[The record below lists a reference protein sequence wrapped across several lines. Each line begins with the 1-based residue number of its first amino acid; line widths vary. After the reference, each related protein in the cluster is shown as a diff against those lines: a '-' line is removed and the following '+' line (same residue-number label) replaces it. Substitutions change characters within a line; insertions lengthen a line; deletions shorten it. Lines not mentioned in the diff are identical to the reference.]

1 MTFIYNKV
9 EIMHKY
15 QNPKPLAVTHQPAA
29 VVRRVEKWGDAV
41 EKATELGLGL
51 FAGPSLKH
59 IIKYKANLLHYNLMV
74 FQ

>member
-1 MTFIYNKV
+1 
-9 EIMHKY
+9 MHKY
-15 QNPKPLAVTHQPAA
+15 QNPKSQAVTYEPTA
-29 VVRRVEKWGDAV
+29 VVRRVEEWGDAV

-59 IIKYKANLLHYNLMV
+59 IIKYKANLLHHNLMV